1 MKLKSK
7 DVMKFLLQS
16 KSMRGLQLKHLLP
29 LFLLFFLTPFLN
41 FAQKTVSGVITEAD
55 GQPLIGAN
63 VLVKGTNIGTITAI
77 DGSYTL
83 ENVPDDAVIVV
94 SFIGYDTQEII
105 TEGRNAIDVSVTAT
119 GQLLDEL
126 VVTGYSVERKRD
138 LLGAVGVVNLD
149 DIEGASNPNV
159 LQSMQGRMAGVNV
172 ATGGSPG
179 QGAKVRVRGI
189 STLGNNDPLYIVDG
203 VPIQPFQTDDLNTGS
218 NQNWGLS
225 WLNPNDIE
233 SIQILK
239 DASSASIYGS
249 RASNGVVIITTK
261 QPGNREPT
269 ISVNVRTTV
278 ENWTSFDKLMT
289 SDQRARL
296 EWLGAVNDGA
306 DPDALGIWTYD
317 WHFDPSLGAGITGNG
332 VPVLDRIIYPEWLD
346 EEDQIRPAGHPASV
360 HGGDI
365 TVGTNWWDLI
375 SQTGIT
381 QNYDISFA
389 QGGERGGIHF
399 GANYFNQKSVVIEA
413 GYERIGIRM
422 NSNYNFLDGRI
433 TVGENLSVVK
443 GAREWGDRG
452 VGTTVGNAYSLKP
465 IVPNLTE
472 DGRFAAPPGSGFEDT
487 DNPVALAHDNRD
499 DIINNLKVFG
509 NVYLEA
515 EIIEGLRFRTNFGVD
530 YDNIFSRDIFRT
542 YNRGFLNNPIAELDH
557 RQSHLANWVFNNTLT
572 YNKSIG
578 DHVFTVLAGT
588 EAVENNVTLF
598 IARAKE
604 FALETNAYFQL
615 DAASGE
621 RNSGGSTTGFSLFS
635 YFGKV
640 NYAFQDKY
648 LFSATVRRDGSSRFG
663 LSNRFAVFPAFSV
676 GWRLSEEP
684 FLRGNNVISNLKV
697 RAAWGKTGNQ
707 DILNTARFSLFQAVY
722 APTSNVL
729 PWDDTACYIRCTNA
743 ATAYDI
749 NNQDVGILPS
759 GFKAQQTGNDDLK
772 WESTTELNFGL
783 DFGLLDDRI
792 TGTVEVFNKQT
803 EDILIVRRTVA
814 AFGDGDTRFVNGA
827 DMETKG
833 WELSLNYASPA
844 GRDLTWSVGTNLG
857 HYDAKITFL
866 PTDLYPS
873 YPGNQEQ
880 NIIGHAPNAL
890 FMYRTSGIFQS
901 QAEVEAHA
909 DQTGAR
915 VGALRFEDLNGDG
928 VISGLDQEY
937 GPPNHVP
944 DLEFGLNFQINYKN
958 WDFGL
963 FAFGN
968 LGRRTSVSGAGL
980 ELAALAS
987 GSNGGVASLDA
998 WSFTNMDS
1006 YIPATTGSR
1015 RPFGSSLDYHVRN
1028 GNYLSFRQA
1037 TLGYTFP
1044 ANSGLSNV
1052 FTNLRFY
1059 ITGENLGWIVDRS
1072 GPNQYRS
1079 AAWKIE
1085 DFVESRDRNFP
1096 RPQRFSFGLNA
1107 NF

>member
-1 MKLKSK
+1 MKLLS
-7 DVMKFLLQS
+7 QS
-16 KSMRGLQLKHLLP
+16 KSMTGLQLKHLLP
-29 LFLLFFLTPFLN
+29 LFLLFFLTPFLS

-172 ATGGSPG
+172 TTDGNPG
-179 QGAKVRVRGI
+179 QGTRVRVRGI

-203 VPIQPFQTDDLNTGS
+203 VPFQSFQTDDLNNGV

-233 SIQILK
+233 SIQVLK

-269 ISVNVRTTV
+269 ISVNIRTTV
-278 ENWTSFDKLMT
+278 ENWNSFDNLLN
-289 SDQRARL
+289 SDQRARVD
-296 EWLGAVNDGA
+296 WMGAVNDGTN
-306 DPDALGIWTYD
+306 PDALSIWTYD
-317 WHFDPSLGAGITGNG
+317 WHFDPSLGPGIQGNG

-346 EEDQIRPAGHPASV
+346 EADQMRPAGHPASI

-365 TVGTNWWDLI
+365 TVGTNWWDEI

-389 QGGERGGIHF
+389 QGGERGGIYF
-399 GANYFNQKSVVIEA
+399 GANYYNQKGVVIET
-413 GYERIGIRM
+413 GYERIGLRM

-433 TVGENLSVVK
+433 TVGENLSVTK
-443 GAREWGDRG
+443 GARQWLDRG
-452 VGTTVGNAYSLKP
+452 VGETTGNPYSLKT
-465 IVPNLTE
+465 IVPVLTE

-499 DIINNLKVFG
+499 DIINNLKVLG

-515 EIIEGLRFRTNFGVD
+515 EIIEGLRFRTMLGVD

-542 YNRGFLNNPIAELDH
+542 YSRGFLSNVIAELDH
-557 RQSHLANWVFNNTLT
+557 RQSHIVNWVFNNTLT

-578 DHVFTVLAGT
+578 DHVFTVLAGA

-598 IARAKE
+598 FARAKE

-663 LSNRFAVFPAFSV
+663 LSNRFAVFPAISV

-684 FLRGNNVISNLKV
+684 FLRDNNVISNLKV

-707 DILNTARFSLFQAVY
+707 DILNTARFSLYQAIY
-722 APTSNVL
+722 APPSNIL
-729 PWDDTACYIRCTNA
+729 PWTGGCYQTNCANA

-749 NNQDVGILPS
+749 GNQDQGILPS
-759 GFKAQQTGNDDLK
+759 GFSAQQTGNDDLK
-772 WESTTELNFGL
+772 WESTTELNLGL

-803 EDILIVRRTVA
+803 EDILIVRRTVG
-814 AFGDGDTRFVNGA
+814 AFGDGAIRFVNGA
-827 DMETKG
+827 DMETDG

-866 PTDLYPS
+866 PEDLYGS

-880 NIIGHAPNAL
+880 NIIGHAPNAQ
-890 FMYRTSGIFQS
+890 FGYRTSGIFQS

-928 VISGLDQEY
+928 VISGLDREY
-937 GPPNHVP
+937 GPANGVP
-944 DLEFGLNFQINYKN
+944 DVEFGLNFQINYKN
-958 WDFGL
+958 WDLSL
-963 FAFGN
+963 FTWGA
-968 LGRRTSVSGAGL
+968 LGRRVQASVGR
-980 ELAALAS
+980 ELAGSS
-987 GSNGGVASLDA
+987 GSNAGVATLDA
-998 WSFTNMDS
+998 WSFTNTDS
-1006 YIPATTGSR
+1006 YIPAISFSR
-1015 RPFGSSLDYHVRN
+1015 GLFGNSLDYHVRN
-1028 GNYLSFRQA
+1028 GNYFSFRQA

-1044 ANSGLSNV
+1044 ANSGWSNV

-1072 GPNQYRS
+1072 GSNQFPS
-1079 AAWKIE
+1079 VGWHVE
-1085 DFVESRDRNFP
+1085 DAVEDRDDFP
-1096 RPQRFSFGLNA
+1096 KPQRFSFGLNA